1 MKKAFIT
8 WINGQDWAYLS
19 DLLLRKWYIVL
30 WLVKND
36 ESSLANLE
44 YFGISQKITL
54 YVWDLRDQTIITTI
68 IRDNQPDEIYHLWW
82 LTSPG
87 ESRHLVSEY
96 ISTNTQSIVSIIL
109 ATLEHAPDAKI
120 FNAATSE
127 MFWNSHDE
135 GLQTENTPL
144 KPTNPYAVTKLFA
157 YRMANIYRQSHNLF
171 IVNGI
176 LFNHESPLRPLHFV
190 TRKITDGVARI
201 AQWLQGKLVLGN
213 LDAKRDRWYAGDFV
227 EGIRL
232 SMQQDISDTYI
243 FSTWYTNTIKDILDI
258 AFGYVGIDNRESYVV
273 LDPAFNRPI
282 NLTHLYGK
290 NDKAKTVL
298 WREPKTSFQE
308 LIKMMME
315 EDMRRV
321 ILK

>member
-258 AFGYVGIDNRESYVV
+258 AFGYVGIDNRES
-273 LDPAFNRPI
+273 
-282 NLTHLYGK
+282 
-290 NDKAKTVL
+290 
-298 WREPKTSFQE
+298 
-308 LIKMMME
+308 
-315 EDMRRV
+315 
-321 ILK
+321 